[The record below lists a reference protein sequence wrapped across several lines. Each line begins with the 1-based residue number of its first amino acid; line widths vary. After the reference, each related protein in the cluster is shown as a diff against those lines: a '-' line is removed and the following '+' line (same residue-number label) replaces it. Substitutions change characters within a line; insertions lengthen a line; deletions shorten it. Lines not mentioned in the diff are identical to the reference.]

1 MKASGIALLTAAQL
15 CGVLLLSG
23 TALAA
28 NASGIWS
35 GLWRTPDQQGQA
47 LLDAGEPA
55 QAAQRFQDP
64 RRRAYADLQSG
75 GYSGAAKLLAPF
87 TDPQSEY
94 NRGNALAKSGQ
105 LQAALA
111 AYDSALKQAPA
122 DEDIRHNRDLV
133 ERALQ
138 QQQQKE
144 SPQSS
149 SHNGRQG
156 NQGNQGSQASQ
167 GRQGKQGG
175 QGGTS
180 QGQQPRSSANGKQGS
195 SGPQQSGSASQ
206 QSRAGGSQSPNS
218 DQAASSGP
226 QAGANANQAGNSSQ
240 EQREAA
246 EAAAL
251 ARAQRQRGAAGNT
264 AQGRSSGQNGKAPG
278 TDDNLLAGGS
288 QIPKQKPETERQMA
302 LDQWLRQIPDSPA
315 GLLRRKFLIEHMIR
329 QQDSGGSPESA
340 Q

>member
-1 MKASGIALLTAAQL
+1 MLPAAAQL
-15 CGVLLLSG
+15 CGLLFLSG
-23 TALAA
+23 PALAT
-28 NASGIWS
+28 NASSVWS
-35 GLWRTPDQQGQA
+35 SLWRTPDQQGQA
-47 LLDAGEPA
+47 LLDSGQPA

-87 TDPQSEY
+87 TDAQSEY

-122 DEDIRHNRDLV
+122 DKDIRHNRDLV
-133 ERALQ
+133 ARALQ
-138 QQQQKE
+138 QQQQQQKQ

-156 NQGNQGSQASQ
+156 NQGNRGSQ
-167 GRQGKQGG
+167 GG
-175 QGGTS
+175 SS
-180 QGQQPRSSANGKQGS
+180 QGQQPQSSANGKQGS
-195 SGPQQSGSASQ
+195 PGSQQSGSQQSGGASQ
-206 QSRAGGSQSPNS
+206 QSRAGSQSTNSNQASQANQPTSGGSQT
-218 DQAASSGP
+218 GP
-226 QAGANANQAGNSSQ
+226 NANQPGNSSQ
-240 EQREAA
+240 AQREAA
-246 EAAAL
+246 DAAAL
-251 ARAQRQRGAAGNT
+251 ARAQRQRGAAGK
-264 AQGRSSGQNGKAPG
+264 SPG
-278 TDDNLLAGGS
+278 TDDSLLSGGS
-288 QIPKQKPETERQMA
+288 QTPKQKPETERQMA
-302 LDQWLRQIPDSPA
+302 LDQWLRQIPDTPA

>member
-138 QQQQKE
+138 QQQQRQQ

-149 SHNGRQG
+149 SQNGRQGSQGNQG
-156 NQGNQGSQASQ
+156 NQGNQGSQGSQ
-167 GRQGKQGG
+167 GSQGNQGS
-175 QGGTS
+175 QGDTS
-180 QGQQPRSSANGKQGS
+180 QGQQPQNSANGGKQGS
-195 SGPQQSGSASQ
+195 SGSQQSGNASQ
-206 QSRAGGSQSPNS
+206 QSRAGGSQSANS
-218 DQAASSGP
+218 DQAASSES
-226 QAGANANQAGNSSQ
+226 QSGANAKQQDNSSQ
-240 EQREAA
+240 AQREAA

-264 AQGRSSGQNGKAPG
+264 APG
-278 TDDNLLAGGS
+278 TDDGLLAGGS
-288 QIPKQKPETERQMA
+288 QTPKQKPETERQMA

-329 QQDSGGSPESA
+329 QQDSVGSPGDA

>member
-1 MKASGIALLTAAQL
+1 MRASGVLLLAAAQL
-15 CGVLLLSG
+15 CGVLFMSAP
-23 TALAA
+23 ALAA
-28 NASGIWS
+28 NASNTWS
-35 GLWRTPDQQGQA
+35 SLWRTPDQEGQA
-47 LLDAGEPA
+47 LLDAGQPA
-55 QAAQRFQDP
+55 QAAQHFQDP

-87 TDPQSEY
+87 TDARSEY

-122 DEDIRHNRDLV
+122 DKDVRHNRDLV

-138 QQQQKE
+138 RQEQHQQ

-149 SHNGRQG
+149 SQHGRQG
-156 NQGNQGSQASQ
+156 SQGSQ
-167 GRQGKQGG
+167 GQGG

-180 QGQQPRSSANGKQGS
+180 QGQRPQSSANGKQGS
-195 SGPQQSGSASQ
+195 SGSQQSGSASQ
-206 QSRAGGSQSPNS
+206 QSQDGGSQSTH
-218 DQAASSGP
+218 SSP
-226 QAGANANQAGNSSQ
+226 QAGANANQPGNSSQ
-240 EQREAA
+240 AQREAA
-246 EAAAL
+246 DAAAL
-251 ARAQRQRGAAGNT
+251 ARAQRQRGAATNA
-264 AQGRSSGQNGKAPG
+264 AQRGRGSEQNGKAPG

-288 QIPKQKPETERQMA
+288 QTPKQKPETERQMA

-329 QQDSGGSPESA
+329 QQDSGGSPDSA